1 MTYFSKS
8 LTFLQNKRFWPYAYS
23 MNNSTLC
30 PVSLTRF
37 KTHCACPGI
46 PMICSWV
53 RHCTLA
59 SPAWIAPNTARTV
72 TELRATVCV
81 AFTGYCDHCVINL
94 SKASQWWFATKR
106 QVGPLADS
114 HLWWW
119 EFGRLMKS
127 CFEVS
132 ITFPTS
138 YSLILLHLSPT
149 WIPRKDQA
157 FLILS
162 TLLRWWLAH
171 LHCTISLP
179 LRVRIY
185 SSQTQGI
192 SGSKTWQYSL
202 TNRSLELTN

>member
-1 MTYFSKS
+1 MTYFSNS

-30 PVSLTRF
+30 PISLTRF

-72 TELRATVCV
+72 TELCATVCV
-81 AFTGYCDHCVINL
+81 AFTDYCDHCAINV
-94 SKASQWWFATKR
+94 SKASQWWFCHEETS
-106 QVGPLADS
+106 GTI
-114 HLWWW
+114 
-119 EFGRLMKS
+119 GRFTLMVVRIWPS
-127 CFEVS
+127 DEV
-132 ITFPTS
+132 ITFPPS
-138 YSLILLHLSPT
+138 CSLILLHLSPT